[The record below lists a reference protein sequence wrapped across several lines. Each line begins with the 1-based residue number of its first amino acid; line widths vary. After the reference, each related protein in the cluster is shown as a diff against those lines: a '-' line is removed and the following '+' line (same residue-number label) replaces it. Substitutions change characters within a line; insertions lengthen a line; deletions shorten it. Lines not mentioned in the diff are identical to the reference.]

1 MALIRVDPAVV
12 SDIEPV
18 ELGDSSVVS
27 PGQLAVAIG
36 SPFRIEGTVTAGI
49 ISGVNRALPSE
60 LGRSISG
67 VIQTDTLIAPGN
79 SGGPSLNSAGQ
90 VVGINTAIEIP
101 ITGIPQRSTGFTVPI
116 GALTQHLPALKQ
128 SVVVR
133 PPWLGVSVSD
143 VNQLLAEQLGL
154 PVEEGVY
161 VTGVMAD
168 SPAQAAGLIPSLT
181 NLDLNTNAFPT
192 GTDAM

>member
-67 VIQTDTLIAPGN
+67 VIQTDTLIAPAN
-79 SGGPSLNSAGQ
+79 SGGPSLNSAGKWW
-90 VVGINTAIEIP
+90 I
-101 ITGIPQRSTGFTVPI
+101 STR
-116 GALTQHLPALKQ
+116 L
-128 SVVVR
+128 
-133 PPWLGVSVSD
+133 
-143 VNQLLAEQLGL
+143 
-154 PVEEGVY
+154 
-161 VTGVMAD
+161 
-168 SPAQAAGLIPSLT
+168 
-181 NLDLNTNAFPT
+181 
-192 GTDAM
+192 